1 VTGEEARRRFASASV
16 ARLATVGADG
26 RPHVV
31 PIVFAVE
38 GDTIYSA
45 VDQKPKRTTKLRRLA
60 NVEANPRVSLLV
72 DHYEDD
78 WQKLWWVRADGR
90 AEILE
95 ASEANKAIDRLAER
109 YEQYVAERPAG
120 PVLAI
125 EVERWSGWSA
135 EQQEGDRT
143 AL

>member
-60 NVEANPRVSLLV
+60 NIEANPKVSVLV

-90 AEILE
+90 AQVLD
-95 ASEANKAIDRLAER
+95 ASEANEAIDRLAER